1 MTGADIQA
9 TYFSPFMFVLYLL
22 IIVGIMAVYY
32 QYVWSKRC
40 STSVKVLVVMPDGST
55 DTAYAPKQ
63 GNYVALPVPESNMV
77 RMWPINKLSAVEVPY
92 PGDGF
97 IPKILQKKIKMV
109 VVDAEDWEP
118 MLNRGSYSHNVAS
131 PDVRNAIR
139 DLADDYRRDHAEVAG
154 ELDALASG
162 LSTAPTRDMV
172 ASPAVLGNIMKEK
185 VSELAVTISR
195 ETFDRLE
202 GVTRKLDKMANPL
215 VLYLGLG
222 AIAVVMVIFLV
233 NVQSAL
239 SAVSSMQADLDAI
252 KQVLGVP

>member
-9 TYFSPFMFVLYLL
+9 TYFSPFMFVLYLV
-22 IIVGIMAVYY
+22 IILGIMIVYY

-40 STSVKVLVVMPDGST
+40 STSVKVLVVQPDGST
-55 DTAYAPKQ
+55 ETAYAPRQ
-63 GNYVALPVPESNMV
+63 GNYVALPVPESDTV
-77 RMWPINKLSAVEVPY
+77 RLWPINKLSSVEVLY

-97 IPKILQKKIKMV
+97 IPRALQKKIKMV

-118 MLNRGSYSHNVAS
+118 LLNRGSYSRRVAS
-131 PDVRNAIR
+131 PDVVQEIR
-139 DLADDYRRDHAEVAG
+139 DLADDYPDAKEVLNG
-154 ELDALASG
+154 LADS

-195 ETFDRLE
+195 ETFDKLE
-202 GVTRKLDKMANPL
+202 GVTRRLDKMANPL

-222 AIAVVMVIFLV
+222 AIVVIVVIALI
-233 NVQSAL
+233 NVMSTT
-239 SAVSSMQADLDAI
+239 SSISSMVADLAAI
-252 KQVLGVP
+252 KQVLGIP